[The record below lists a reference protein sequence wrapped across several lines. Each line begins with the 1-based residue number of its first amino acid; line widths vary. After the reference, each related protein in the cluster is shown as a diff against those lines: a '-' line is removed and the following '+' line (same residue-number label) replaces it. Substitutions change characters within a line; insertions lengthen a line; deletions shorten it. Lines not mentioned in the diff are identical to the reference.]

1 MDFLNGIDVSLFYF
15 INKSLANPACDTVM
29 PFITEVKHWYI
40 FYIFFILWLLIKGG
54 ARGRVLVVL
63 LLIFVFAA
71 DQSSNYLKEILGRL
85 RPCKTLPNVNL
96 LVGCAGSFSL
106 PSNHAVNNFGV
117 AFLISAFFSKF
128 RGVAYSVALLIG
140 LSRVFVGVHY
150 PFDILVGAFY
160 GVILAYIIL
169 YLFRLINRKVK
180 FV

>member
-71 DQSSNYLKEILGRL
+71 DQSSNYIKEILGRL

-96 LVGCAGSFSL
+96 LVGCAGS
-106 PSNHAVNNFGV
+106 
-117 AFLISAFFSKF
+117 FLISAFFSKF